1 MPFCAKH
8 VRVWEC
14 EIVRLGFESDF
25 CQILPNAPILLP
37 SISNFL
43 SQRKRSENH
52 TQFCAKHERVWEC
65 EIVRLGFESD
75 FCLTLSNAPI
85 LLPSI
90 SNFSSRRK
98 RSENHT
104 PFCAKHVKVWECE
117 IVRMWFE
124 SDFCLTLSNAP
135 IFLTSISN
143 FMFRLK
149 HWESHM
155 QFCGKH
161 VRVWKK
167 RDCAIL
173 EWFLFYFVLCSNC
186 VCQYLKCFVFKEA
199 CRKMYAIFC
208 QTSENVRKW
217 DCLTGIWEWFL
228 SDLS

>member
-1 MPFCAKH
+1 MKAFRKSYAILCQTCESVRMWDCATGI
-8 VRVWEC
+8 WEWF
-14 EIVRLGFESDF
+14 LSN
-25 CQILPNAPILLP
+25 LAPILLP

-98 RSENHT
+98 RSVNHT

-135 IFLTSISN
+135 IFLPSITKVG
-143 FMFRLK
+143 R
-149 HWESHM
+149 
-155 QFCGKH
+155 
-161 VRVWKK
+161 
-167 RDCAIL
+167 
-173 EWFLFYFVLCSNC
+173 
-186 VCQYLKCFVFKEA
+186 
-199 CRKMYAIFC
+199 
-208 QTSENVRKW
+208 W
-217 DCLTGIWEWFL
+217 D
-228 SDLS
+228 

>member
-25 CQILPNAPILLP
+25 C
-37 SISNFL
+37 
-43 SQRKRSENH
+43 
-52 TQFCAKHERVWEC
+52 
-65 EIVRLGFESD
+65 
-75 FCLTLSNAPI
+75 LTLPNAPI

-117 IVRMWFE
+117 IVRLGFE

-135 IFLTSISN
+135 ILLPSISN
-143 FMFRLK
+143 FSFRQK

-155 QFCGKH
+155 QFCAKD
-161 VRVWKK
+161 VRVWESE
-167 RDCAIL
+167 IVWL
-173 EWFLFYFVLCSNC
+173 EFESDF
-186 VCQYLKCFVFKEA
+186 
-199 CRKMYAIFC
+199 
-208 QTSENVRKW
+208 
-217 DCLTGIWEWFL
+217 CLTWSIDLILLLSVSNFSSQQKLSEKHMPLCVKHLRVWESESVWLKYESDFCL
-228 SDLS
+228 SWSIAPILSSSVSNFSSWQKLSEKHTPWCAKHLRVWESEIV